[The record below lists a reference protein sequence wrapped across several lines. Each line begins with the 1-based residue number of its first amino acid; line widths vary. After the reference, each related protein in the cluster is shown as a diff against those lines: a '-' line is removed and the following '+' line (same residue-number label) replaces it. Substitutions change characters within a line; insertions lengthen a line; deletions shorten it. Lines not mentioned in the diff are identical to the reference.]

1 MRANVAVYVIKYLE
15 SFYLSAFTSFIYSF
29 QSLFSS
35 LSLPPS
41 LSAVCLSLSNNLKK
55 LQYAH
60 IPGRVKGEEAKTS
73 SCDLFFFF
81 LRRKSFQVLL
91 HLLARL
97 CPMASYDQITRKTV
111 FQFPTLI
118 VQEGKT
124 RGGWKWRNYLPG
136 NRIQAYK

>member
-1 MRANVAVYVIKYLE
+1 MRANVAVYGIKYLE

-35 LSLPPS
+35 FSLPPS
-41 LSAVCLSLSNNLKK
+41 LSVSLSNNLRK
-55 LQYAH
+55 LHYAY
-60 IPGRVKGEEAKTS
+60 IPDRVKGEEVKTS
-73 SCDLFFFF
+73 SCDLF
-81 LRRKSFQVLL
+81 LGKEIQVLL

-97 CPMASYDQITRKTV
+97 CPMESYDQITRKTV